1 MLSRSD
7 TCPSHDQPPLIEEQ
21 TQFAPD
27 NPAMIRETFAA
38 DLARAAAFAHRVDEL
53 DANGR

>member
-1 MLSRSD
+1 MLNRSD

-38 DLARAAAFAHRVDEL
+38 DLARAAAFVYRVDEL

>member
-1 MLSRSD
+1 V
-7 TCPSHDQPPLIEEQ
+7 THAHPTINPPLIEEQ